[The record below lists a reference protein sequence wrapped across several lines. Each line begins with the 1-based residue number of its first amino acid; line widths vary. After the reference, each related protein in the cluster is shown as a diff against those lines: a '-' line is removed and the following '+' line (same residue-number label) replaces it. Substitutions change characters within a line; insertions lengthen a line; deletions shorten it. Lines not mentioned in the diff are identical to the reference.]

1 MQSVLLIGIAVS
13 ISLFTSVYAEP
24 QNKNTKLNLNDL
36 DINADGVIS
45 FLEFQE
51 SDKNGL
57 SGLDLDMNGVLTL
70 EEVLKSKPKSKKQ
83 EKSGDQEGTRSSKI
97 FQRMDTNFD
106 NVVTLPEYQDA
117 KFDGMDLNKDG
128 VLSEEDIRKPYRYK
142 SRDIRAKRNNRQ
154 TGNQWRRQVEGRHN
168 IQKLANPAVSQRSNR
183 RIKRP
188 SGR

>member
-13 ISLFTSVYAEP
+13 ISLFTSVYAAP

-70 EEVLKSKPKSKKQ
+70 EEVLKSKPKLL
-83 EKSGDQEGTRSSKI
+83 
-97 FQRMDTNFD
+97 
-106 NVVTLPEYQDA
+106 TL
-117 KFDGMDLNKDG
+117 
-128 VLSEEDIRKPYRYK
+128 KP
-142 SRDIRAKRNNRQ
+142 SF
-154 TGNQWRRQVEGRHN
+154 
-168 IQKLANPAVSQRSNR
+168 NPDFFIGKYNELF
-183 RIKRP
+183 P
-188 SGR
+188 P